1 MSFRNFINQNIIS
14 LADTCPKLFIYQ
26 IGCFTSS
33 EENLNHE
40 YPEVINIYKSKYPNL
55 VIYQILIDRV
65 YQCHEMLSYCL
76 NKHKE
81 EKCDD
86 KCYKKVVKEK
96 YGNKVFIYP
105 YYISNKEYNT
115 LVEVSHFMSNFNSL
129 SIIMEF
135 TSIEREAYYD
145 KNNMTDFLYISP
157 SNCII
162 NTNHKLFIPI
172 INLSNLNLS
181 NKHSFFRPDK
191 EKTLYQY
198 LNNISKNKMDF
209 IEADI
214 ERRKEK
220 LSYYQSFLN
229 YMKMELKYG
238 DKVIEKNYDRKNPF
252 FYLVKKNILYR
263 LSGYDTGSTTM
274 LFEEFEKD
282 SQTNLESYINE
293 IIFNILYDLLVY
305 KYKDENL
312 IQDNY
317 NTILFNNE
325 AELRKCIELFS
336 K

>member
-1 MSFRNFINQNIIS
+1 MSLRDFINQNIIS
-14 LADTCPKLFIYQ
+14 LTNTYPKLFIYQ
-26 IGCFTSS
+26 IGCVPSS

-40 YPEVINIYKSKYPNL
+40 YPEVLNIYKSKYPNL
-55 VIYQILIDRV
+55 QIYQILIDRV
-65 YQCHEMLSYCL
+65 YQCQQMLSYCL
-76 NKHKE
+76 NK
-81 EKCDD
+81 EKICDE
-86 KCYKKVVKEK
+86 KCYKKVIKEK
-96 YGNKVFIYP
+96 YGDKVFIYP
-105 YYISNKEYNT
+105 YYISHKEYNT
-115 LVEVSHFMSNFNSL
+115 LVEVSHFMSNFNSI

-135 TSIEREAYYD
+135 TSIVREAYYD
-145 KNNMTDFLYISP
+145 KKNMTDYLYITP

-162 NTNHKLFIPI
+162 NTNHKLFNPI
-172 INLSNLNLS
+172 LDFNN
-181 NKHSFFRPDK
+181 NKYSFFRPDK

-198 LNNISKNKMDF
+198 LNNVSGDKMDF

-214 ERRKEK
+214 ERRKEN
-220 LSYYQSFLN
+220 LSYYQSVLN
-229 YMKMELKYG
+229 YMKMEIKYG
-238 DKVIEKNYDRKNPF
+238 DRIIEKNYDRKNPF

-263 LSGYDTGSTTM
+263 LSGYDACSTTI

-317 NTILFNNE
+317 HTILFNNDT
-325 AELRKCIELFS
+325 ELKKCIELL